1 MALWRLD
8 IVGGGFL
15 ADGTEVKIVT
25 GVDDHSR
32 FCVIASA
39 TLGATGRAVCL
50 AFAAALRRFG
60 VPDEVLTDNGKQF
73 TARFGHGGEVLFD
86 RICRGN
92 GIMHRLT
99 APASPTTTGKV
110 ERFHQTLRRELVA
123 DHGPFA
129 TIAELQAAQG
139 LLGGGRLPRPPP
151 HQSLGMASPVDRFEP
166 APAGERELLALRLPA
181 TLSAAPAPPA
191 ELEAPD
197 EPAPPP
203 VSWSSPS
210 AIEFDR
216 VVPPNHKPVGGGQA
230 GLAGP
235 SQGGGDGP
243 VLGRPRRPPPAR
255 GRTRVKSLR
264 SHLSSADL
272 NPLVAAGAQPAGPPP
287 LPAPESGEAV
297 EVNRVVNRAGTVSL
311 AGRVVLAAE
320 ILAGRQV
327 SVRIEPATLAFFDPD
342 TRELLRTRP
351 NPSPRPRPCG
361 CEAPGEPGRHH
372 GHRSNPSGCSD
383 GPATPGSSWS
393 PAKRSPSAASTPA
406 RSSPSTSP
414 NAL

>member
-1 MALWRLD
+1 MALWRLG

-25 GVDDHSR
+25 GVDDHSW

-86 RICRGN
+86 RICRDN

-216 VVPPNHKPVGGGQA
+216 VVPPSRKPVGGGQA

-235 SQGGGDGP
+235 SQGGVTVRFWADHD
-243 VLGRPRRPPPAR
+243 VL
-255 GRTRVKSLR
+255 
-264 SHLSSADL
+264 HL
-272 NPLVAAGAQPAGPPP
+272 LVAG
-287 LPAPESGEAV
+287 
-297 EVNRVVNRAGTVSL
+297 
-311 AGRVVLAAE
+311 
-320 ILAGRQV
+320 
-327 SVRIEPATLAFFDPD
+327 
-342 TRELLRTRP
+342 
-351 NPSPRPRPCG
+351 
-361 CEAPGEPGRHH
+361 
-372 GHRSNPSGCSD
+372 
-383 GPATPGSSWS
+383 PGSSRCAPIS
-393 PAKRSPSAASTPA
+393 PAPTSTLSWPPAPNPPGRRRCRPPSRARRSRSTG
-406 RSSPSTSP
+406 S
-414 NAL
+414 